1 MAYPFPVKEHRIY
14 KNTTLSGVFVS
25 LDYRHRENSFFDKE
39 FYSRLDAYTSKNF
52 SLTVDHQLFDKAFQI
67 RNDKNGAVLMFFNG
81 TLLLGL
87 DKDRYVS
94 FNDSAISQIHKM
106 KLFVSDVLCEERVK
120 RANIRKLNIWQV
132 QDVKNDPNRIL
143 RDMMTHIFSDALLD
157 SDAEQ
162 HIEAEEKGV
171 IKKYVWEEEELNEKV
186 TVRIAFVKVNGKE
199 DAYNLVF
206 DTDLEIMPERGL
218 TLEGLTEL
226 LKERNSVLFN
236 AYHWCVREEVIKQ
249 MEEA

>member
-1 MAYPFPVKEHRIY
+1 MAYPFPAKEHRIY
-14 KNTTLSGVFVS
+14 KNTTLNSVIVS
-25 LDYRHRENSFFDKE
+25 LDYRHRENSFFDKD

-52 SLTVDHQLFDKAFQI
+52 SLIVDHQLFDKAFQI

-81 TLLLGL
+81 TLLFAI
-87 DKDRYVS
+87 DKNRYVS

-106 KLFVSDVLCEERVK
+106 KGFVSDVLCEERVR

-132 QDVKNDPNRIL
+132 QDVKNDTGKIL
-143 RDMMTHIFSDALLD
+143 DEMMTHIFTDVLIS

-162 HIEAEEKGV
+162 LVDPEENGV
-171 IKKYVWEEEELNEKV
+171 IKKYVWKEEERNEKV
-186 TVRIAFVKVNGKE
+186 TVRIAFVKVNGKD
-199 DAYNLVF
+199 DAYNLVL
-206 DTDLEIMPERGL
+206 DTDLEIMPENGL
-218 TLEGLTEL
+218 TLDGLTEL